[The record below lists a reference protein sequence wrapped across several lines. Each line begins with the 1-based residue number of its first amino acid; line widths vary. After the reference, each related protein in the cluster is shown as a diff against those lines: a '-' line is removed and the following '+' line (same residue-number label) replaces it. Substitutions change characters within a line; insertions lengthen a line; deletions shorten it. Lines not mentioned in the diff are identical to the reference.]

1 MILQLG
7 LVFVLGWGSGG
18 GGCFFGWFLF
28 AVWCFWL
35 LFFFFTDAAVKTET
49 LNNHQERKLCIHRDR
64 PLHTSFYFCDPNA
77 FIYLKYFPLTVVFLT
92 HCLHTKHPKANTQI

>member
-1 MILQLG
+1 MG
-7 LVFVLGWGSGG
+7 VGVVFLVGFCLRFGVF
-18 GGCFFGWFLF
+18 GC
-28 AVWCFWL
+28 C
-35 LFFFFTDAAVKTET
+35 FFFTDAAVKTET